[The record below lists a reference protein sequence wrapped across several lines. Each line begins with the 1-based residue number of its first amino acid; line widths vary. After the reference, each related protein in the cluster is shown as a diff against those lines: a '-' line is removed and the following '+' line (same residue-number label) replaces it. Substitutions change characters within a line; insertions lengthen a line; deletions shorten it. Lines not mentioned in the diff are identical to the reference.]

1 MNKTF
6 LFIPRI
12 WFYYKA
18 SQIND
23 TTKLDKWQR
32 EIIGEEPAI
41 IKFNQMETNTINAKN
56 YLQSKGYL
64 DAKVTFKM
72 DTIKGLKG
80 DITYNIQPGNI
91 YKIDTIIFTSPDKE
105 IEQEL
110 INISK
115 NTLLGKN
122 KPFEYGLYN
131 LEKERIIKHLRNEG
145 YLNFSQNVFEELE
158 VDTSAIP
165 YKTKLYQNI
174 SFPLN
179 DSNHISYT
187 IRYCRVT
194 INAGINDS
202 LKNVIDTTL
211 FGIQLNSYDAEWQ
224 VKPKQLIKSIRFRP
238 GTKYKEEDY
247 TESLFALNQSSIR
260 EKQWLTLILSYPVRQ
275 RLKLDLM

>member
-1 MNKTF
+1 MTKLKGLFKVIYVIPLLWLMGCSTTKYRNNNTYLLRKNNIEWPKNQFIDDKSNLTYVLKTNLKPAVNKTF

-91 YKIDTIIFTSPDKE
+91 YNIDTIIFTSPDKE

-174 SFPLN
+174 SFQRQNL
-179 DSNHISYT
+179 
-187 IRYCRVT
+187 
-194 INAGINDS
+194 
-202 LKNVIDTTL
+202 
-211 FGIQLNSYDAEWQ
+211 
-224 VKPKQLIKSIRFRP
+224 
-238 GTKYKEEDY
+238 
-247 TESLFALNQSSIR
+247 
-260 EKQWLTLILSYPVRQ
+260 LSQ
-275 RLKLDLM
+275 NL